1 MNLNVPAVFSKKG
14 ISSPKKGLSA
24 FKYNYK
30 NIKKTICVSK
40 AVLESFKKT
49 LKPKNHHKLQVV
61 YDGIKIERPH
71 ITNQLNIRD
80 RYNISSDITIIGNI
94 ANHTRAKDLVTF
106 VETVNYLVNHLEM
119 KNVCFVQIGE
129 KGKYSEKFL
138 PLIKEYRLENH
149 IKIVGFL
156 DNAFSLIP
164 QFDLYFMSSEREG
177 LPITIYESFFQKT
190 VVISTIAGG
199 IPEAIKH
206 DDNGLLSDI
215 KDYEGLAKN
224 ISRLIKNSELKE
236 IFVKKS
242 YALVLNKFTTKQL
255 AVNTLSVYKDVLR
268 TK

>member
-1 MNLNVPAVFSKKG
+1 MLIYL
-14 ISSPKKGLSA
+14 ISSTKIILLQRSFFCLFFTFLLVSYSFGA
-24 FKYNYK
+24 KYLFWHENFTSCSETLIQ
-30 NIKKTICVSK
+30 NI
-40 AVLESFKKT
+40 L
-49 LKPKNHHKLQVV
+49 
-61 YDGIKIERPH
+61 
-71 ITNQLNIRD
+71 TNN
-80 RYNISSDITIIGNI
+80 
-94 ANHTRAKDLVTF
+94 
-106 VETVNYLVNHLEM
+106 
-119 KNVCFVQIGE
+119 
-129 KGKYSEKFL
+129 
-138 PLIKEYRLENH
+138 

-164 QFDLYFMSSEREG
+164 QFDLYFMSSEWEG

-190 VVISTIAGG
+190 VVISTRAGG

-236 IFVKKS
+236 TFVKKS